1 MRHVLT
7 LSENVDRFFISL
19 NSDNMVKNDI
29 VERGGEM
36 KRWIVLGSMIFFL
49 SGCTNP
55 LTPSPLPTELPPAP
69 IEEWTR
75 EDFKDIYDEYD
86 QVEPLLDA
94 LKKNGITP
102 FRETFERV
110 IIAAHGLEHTYAN
123 IYPFQLDDGTYA
135 TIYEGA
141 DGSIANGT
149 ESVAPLFWQETS
161 FQQFVEEIENRKYG
175 TSAPPPGVVLTKD
188 EFQDIYNRHV
198 YTSALLIELDEA
210 GVQLFREPIRN
221 MTISFEMRV
230 EHKVDFLLFQVQDG
244 YAVIFDL
251 GGDMLKPPDTSRSLF
266 WDEKTY
272 EELIDQF
279 S

>member
-1 MRHVLT
+1 MRHALT

-36 KRWIVLGSMIFFL
+36 KRWIVSGIMMFFL

-69 IEEWTR
+69 ITEWTR

-110 IIAAHGLEHTYAN
+110 IIAAHGLEHTMPTFIRSNWMTAHMRPSTKGQMVRLPMGPNRSPLYFGRKR
-123 IYPFQLDDGTYA
+123 PFSSSSKKSRTGNT
-135 TIYEGA
+135 
-141 DGSIANGT
+141 
-149 ESVAPLFWQETS
+149 VRVHPLQAS
-161 FQQFVEEIENRKYG
+161 C
-175 TSAPPPGVVLTKD
+175 
-188 EFQDIYNRHV
+188 
-198 YTSALLIELDEA
+198 
-210 GVQLFREPIRN
+210 
-221 MTISFEMRV
+221 
-230 EHKVDFLLFQVQDG
+230 
-244 YAVIFDL
+244 
-251 GGDMLKPPDTSRSLF
+251 
-266 WDEKTY
+266 
-272 EELIDQF
+272 
-279 S
+279 